1 MVNANRPGR
10 GEAAALGAGEVLG
23 QRRMTPTPSARR
35 PLLAAAVVTVA
46 VTLMSRY
53 LPIKLAGAG
62 VGLGF
67 LGASWWLVLRG
78 DEDTVRHHGLALG
91 GLFEATRLDPARI
104 ARDAARALGWAV
116 LCGLVVFPPFF
127 LGYRLYWHT
136 GPFHFR
142 LPPEFLDNL
151 QNQLLVI
158 ALPEEAFF
166 RGYLQ
171 TSLDDVW
178 PRRVRV
184 LGVPLGPSVLVTSAI
199 FAVGHLLTLPY
210 PSRLAVF
217 FPSLLFGWLRVR
229 TGGIGAGL
237 LFHAACNLLVSV
249 LAHGYG
255 LGR

>member
-1 MVNANRPGR
+1 MIS
-10 GEAAALGAGEVLG
+10 
-23 QRRMTPTPSARR
+23 TSSARR
-35 PLLAAAVVTVA
+35 PLFAAAVVTAA
-46 VTLMSRY
+46 VTAMSWL
-53 LPIKLAGAG
+53 LPLKLAAAG

-78 DEDTVRHHGLALG
+78 DEDTVRRHGLALG
-91 GLFEATRLDPARI
+91 GLFEATRLDPARM
-104 ARDAARALGWAV
+104 ARDSARALGWAL
-116 LCGLVVFPPFF
+116 LCGLVIFPPFF

-151 QNQLLVI
+151 QNQILVI

-171 TSLDDVW
+171 TALDEVW
-178 PRRVRV
+178 PARVRV
-184 LGVPLGPSVLVTSAI
+184 FGASLGPAVVVTSLI
-199 FAVGHLLTLPY
+199 FAAGHLFTSPH
-210 PSRLAVF
+210 PARLAVF

-229 TGGIGAGL
+229 TGGIGAGV

>member
-1 MVNANRPGR
+1 
-10 GEAAALGAGEVLG
+10 
-23 QRRMTPTPSARR
+23 MTSISSPWR
-35 PLLAAAVVTVA
+35 PLLAAAGVTAA
-46 VTLMSRY
+46 VTAMSWL
-53 LPIKLAGAG
+53 LPLKLAAAG

-78 DEDTVRHHGLALG
+78 DEDAVQHHGLALG

-104 ARDAARALGWAV
+104 ARDTARALGWAA
-116 LCGLVVFPPFF
+116 LCALVIFPPFF
-127 LGYRLYWHT
+127 VGYRVYWHT
-136 GPFHFR
+136 GPFHPG

-151 QNQLLVI
+151 QNQILVI

-178 PRRVRV
+178 PARVRV
-184 LGVPLGPSVLVTSAI
+184 LGVDLGPAVVVTSLI
-199 FAVGHLLTLPY
+199 FAVGHLLTSPH
-210 PSRLAVF
+210 PARLAVF
-217 FPSLLFGWLRVR
+217 FPSLLFGWLRSR
-229 TGGIGAGL
+229 TGGVGAGV